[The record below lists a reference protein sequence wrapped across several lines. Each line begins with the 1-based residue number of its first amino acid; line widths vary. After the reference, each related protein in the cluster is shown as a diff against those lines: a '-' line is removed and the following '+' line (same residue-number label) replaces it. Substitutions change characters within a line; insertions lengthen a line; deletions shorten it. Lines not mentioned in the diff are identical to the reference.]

1 MIHHHHNR
9 TAVLARLTA
18 LALIAIAL
26 ISAHI
31 KKKGVL
37 SMREL
42 VAAFL
47 GIDPFL
53 GDISACQSRNSTG
66 EISNINDGCTGEL
79 VSRAVVVRFIQK

>member
-1 MIHHHHNR
+1 
-9 TAVLARLTA
+9 
-18 LALIAIAL
+18 
-26 ISAHI
+26 
-31 KKKGVL
+31 
-37 SMREL
+37 MREL

-53 GDISACQSRNSTG
+53 ADISACQSWNSTG